1 MQMLQNEQPQ
11 LYAVIQQN
19 PMAFMNLMMG
29 GNVNAG
35 GAGGAGGLPPG
46 MGGMGGMPP
55 GMGGPA
61 GGQGQRPPGS
71 IQVTGAEMEAIKR
84 LESLGFS
91 QNRAV

>member
-35 GAGGAGGLPPG
+35 GAGAGAGAGGMPP
-46 MGGMGGMPP
+46 GMPP
-55 GMGGPA
+55 GMGGMPGMPGMPGA
-61 GGQGQRPPGS
+61 GGAGGAGAGQPRPGT
-71 IQVTGAEMEAIKR
+71 IQVSQSEMEAI
-84 LESLGFS
+84 
-91 QNRAV
+91 

>member
-1 MQMLQNEQPQ
+1 MIQNPQFYTEFMQMLQNEQPQ

-35 GAGGAGGLPPG
+35 GAGGAGGQGGLPPG

-55 GMGGPA
+55 GMGGPP
-61 GGQGQRPPGS
+61 GGQRPPGS
-71 IQVTGAEMEAIKR
+71 I
-84 LESLGFS
+84 
-91 QNRAV
+91 